1 MYVMNTALQY
11 RKIKVLPQNE
21 ARMLDIL
28 LSTSQQFNAIS
39 KDEYYITEKQS
50 NILTKKRV
58 PYQKL

>member
-1 MYVMNTALQY
+1 MNTALQY

-21 ARMLDIL
+21 VRMLDIL

-39 KDEYYITEKQS
+39 KDEYYITEKQC